1 MDVAGVVQDNSHPI
15 NIYYDGG
22 NFTDVKGDI
31 HHYHIRGNFFNHTAE
46 LGRGELFSS

>member
-15 NIYYDGG
+15 NIYHDGG

-31 HHYHIRGNFFNHTAE
+31 HHYHIRGTPE
-46 LGRGELFSS
+46 LGRGELLSS